1 MSEEHYDQREAV
13 YAAKKRL
20 PVNRNRIASRVR
32 GREAAGEL
40 LSLLDAEVRDDPNAM
55 EAIVEALE
63 CFTNR
68 NKQPP
73 PTAPL
78 EPIARLGTMIV
89 PFGQH
94 VGKRFDDVP
103 LDYLDWLC
111 REQESFYKTLRAYL
125 KHPELESR
133 RRGL

>member
-1 MSEEHYDQREAV
+1 ME
-13 YAAKKRL
+13 AKKPL
-20 PVNRNRIASRVR
+20 PVNRKRIAARVE
-32 GREAAGEL
+32 GRKVAAD
-40 LSLLDAEVRDDPNAM
+40 LLDMLDDETKDDRDVMLAV
-55 EAIVEALE
+55 VETITSVCDL
-63 CFTNR
+63 
-68 NKQPP
+68 
-73 PTAPL
+73 APKPEPAATP
-78 EPIARLGTMIV
+78 EPIARLGALVI

-133 RRGL
+133 RRE

>member
-1 MSEEHYDQREAV
+1 MSE
-13 YAAKKRL
+13 AKKPL
-20 PVNRNRIASRVR
+20 PVNRSRIASRVR
-32 GREAAGEL
+32 GREAATEL

-55 EAIVEALE
+55 EAIVESLE

-68 NKQPP
+68 NKPATP
-73 PTAPL
+73 LPT
-78 EPIARLGTMIV
+78 EPIARLGATTV

-94 VGKRFDDVP
+94 NGKDFDGVP

-111 REQESFYKTLRAYL
+111 REQEAFYKRLRDYL
-125 KHPELESR
+125 RHPELESR

>member
-1 MSEEHYDQREAV
+1 MSEEM
-13 YAAKKRL
+13 KPL
-20 PVNRNRIASRVR
+20 PVNRKRIAARVE
-32 GREAAGEL
+32 GRKAAGEL
-40 LSLLDAEVRDDPNAM
+40 LELIGELKTDRDFMQAVIEKIVAECDLAPKPEPA
-55 EAIVEALE
+55 
-63 CFTNR
+63 
-68 NKQPP
+68 
-73 PTAPL
+73 PTP
-78 EPIARLGTMIV
+78 EPIARLGAMLV

-133 RRGL
+133 RCGL

>member
-1 MSEEHYDQREAV
+1 ME
-13 YAAKKRL
+13 AKKKPL
-20 PVNRNRIASRVR
+20 PVNRSRIASRVR
-32 GREAAGEL
+32 GREAATEL

-55 EAIVEALE
+55 EVIVETLE
-63 CFTNR
+63 CFTGR
-68 NKQPP
+68 NKPSEP
-73 PTAPL
+73 VAV
-78 EPIARLGTMIV
+78 EPIARLGSTTI

-94 VGKRFDDVP
+94 NGRDFDSVP

-111 REQESFYKTLRAYL
+111 REQEAFYKKLRDYL

>member
-1 MSEEHYDQREAV
+1 MS
-13 YAAKKRL
+13 AKTPL
-20 PVNRNRIASRVR
+20 PVNRKRIAARVE
-32 GREAAGEL
+32 GRKAAGEL
-40 LSLLDAEVRDDPNAM
+40 LELIGDLKADRDFMQAVIETIVAECD
-55 EAIVEALE
+55 L
-63 CFTNR
+63 
-68 NKQPP
+68 
-73 PTAPL
+73 APKAEPSPAP
-78 EPIARLGTMIV
+78 EPIARLGAMLV

-94 VGKRFDDVP
+94 VSKRFDDVP

>member
-1 MSEEHYDQREAV
+1 MEAKYYDQREDV
-13 YAAKKRL
+13 YAASKQRL
-20 PVNRNRIASRVR
+20 PVNRSRIASRVR
-32 GREAAGEL
+32 GREAVAEL
-40 LSLLDAEVRDDPNAM
+40 LSLLDAEIRDDPNAM
-55 EAIVEALE
+55 EAIVETLE

-68 NKQPP
+68 NKPV
-73 PTAPL
+73 APVAV
-78 EPIARLGTMIV
+78 EPIARLGAMLV

-133 RRGL
+133 RRE

>member
-1 MSEEHYDQREAV
+1 MSE
-13 YAAKKRL
+13 AKKPL
-20 PVNRNRIASRVR
+20 PVNRSRIASRVR
-32 GREAAGEL
+32 GREVVAEL
-40 LSLLDAEVRDDPNAM
+40 LSLLDADVRDDPNTM
-55 EAIVEALE
+55 EAIVESLE
-63 CFTNR
+63 AFTNR
-68 NKQPP
+68 NKPKTP
-73 PTAPL
+73 GPTV
-78 EPIARLGTMIV
+78 EPIARLGAMLL

-111 REQESFYKTLRAYL
+111 REQEGFYKTLRAYL